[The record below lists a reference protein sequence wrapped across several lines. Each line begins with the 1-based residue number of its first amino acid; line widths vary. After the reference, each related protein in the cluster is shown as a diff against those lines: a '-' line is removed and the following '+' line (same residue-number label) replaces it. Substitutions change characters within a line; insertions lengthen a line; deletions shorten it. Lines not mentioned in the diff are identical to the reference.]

1 MTTGT
6 YDVPTTADR
15 VSLSLRA
22 RAGERRCLD
31 SGSTDLSS
39 AVLGRHFVS
48 LAVLLLVV
56 LLSSP
61 SRGRAAETYE
71 SLTIGEKT
79 YRNAWIVATNAAAI
93 VVMFE
98 GGGATIDRRDLPP
111 ELQAKYPYDPDQAA
125 AYERQKAMDNPVG
138 APAVAPPAENG
149 RAARIHVRRQEQA
162 LAAQIQSLEQD
173 LEQLNREI
181 HTLNALARGK
191 RVRSPERRTLD
202 RALVTRINLQ
212 RRIEVLERQLDGVRA
227 LQVRLP

>member
-1 MTTGT
+1 MQGRTSSGRNSAFLPGRL
-6 YDVPTTADR
+6 VCLA
-15 VSLSLRA
+15 LSVIL
-22 RAGERRCLD
+22 
-31 SGSTDLSS
+31 
-39 AVLGRHFVS
+39 
-48 LAVLLLVV
+48 VLLFGA
-56 LLSSP
+56 
-61 SRGRAAETYE
+61 SRGWAAEAYE

-79 YRNAWIVATNAAAI
+79 YRNARIVATNAAAI

-111 ELQAKYPYDPDQAA
+111 ELRAKYPYDPDKAA

-138 APAVAPPAENG
+138 APVVAPPAKNG

-202 RALVTRINLQ
+202 RALVSRINLQ
-212 RRIEVLERQLDGVRA
+212 RRIEVLERQLEGVRA
-227 LQVRLP
+227 LQIRLP